1 MTDASA
7 DETRSLDGSRPRTRG
22 PDRAREGNGRSGQL
36 SPEERQAVRE
46 AARRVVAVERAR
58 ADNPG
63 PHWQMDQRGDGPP
76 PNEIVEQVVGFRDD
90 PGRWKMLMN
99 RVRTRARELRGD
111 DDRPRRRGAST
122 VPKECRRESSTQQ
135 YVGDGDRGF
144 RPV

>member
-7 DETRSLDGSRPRTRG
+7 DDTRSSRRT
-22 PDRAREGNGRSGQL
+22 PPHARASPGARADDGRSGQL
-36 SPEERQAVRE
+36 TDDERRAVE
-46 AARRVVAVERAR
+46 AAARRLVSVDSAR
-58 ADNPG
+58 DEHAG
-63 PHWQMDQRGDGPP
+63 PHWQMDQRDGGQSPA
-76 PNEIVEQVVGFRDD
+76 EIVEDVVGFRDD

-122 VPKECRRESSTQQ
+122 VPPEARRESSAQQ
-135 YVGDGDRGF
+135 YVGDGDQGF